1 MFRKNTRRKPG
12 KKVYTVF
19 KENGEVVRCLGPS
32 LLSKARGQLTF
43 WGYRR
48 RDGEMSIYE
57 KQYTRRDIRS
67 RGITVTVISIAELV
81 DDKPKGHAAAPGL
94 RILPNQGAQRFYS
107 F

>member
-1 MFRKNTRRKPG
+1 MFRKNSKRKRC

-19 KENGEVVRCLGPS
+19 KESGRVIRCLGPS
-32 LLSKARGQLTF
+32 LLSKARSQLTF

-48 RDGEMSIYE
+48 RDGEMSVYE
-57 KQYTRRDIRS
+57 KQYTRRAGG
-67 RGITVTVISIAELV
+67 RGIEITVISVAELV
-81 DDKPKGHAAAPGL
+81 DVKPQGYAVAPGL